1 MISIMLDQVMQ
12 EKDVSA
18 RELHRRCGVHRST
31 IQKWRHNET
40 KVLRLSILE
49 RLTAALHVPITDVLR
64 ETPHTHT
71 HTHIHVPLNVP
82 LNVPL
87 HGVHPAGTRV

>member
-40 KVLRLSILE
+40 KVLRLSMLE

-64 ETPHTHT
+64 ETPQ
-71 HTHIHVPLNVP
+71 THIHVPLNVP
-82 LNVPL
+82 LHVPL